1 MRGGGSEGDDGNGV
15 GVRDERS
22 GVLWF
27 VRRGCDVGEVGMY
40 GP

>member
-1 MRGGGSEGDDGNGV
+1 MSEEDGDGV

-22 GVLWF
+22 GVF
-27 VRRGCDVGEVGMY
+27 VIFMRRGCDVGEVGMY